1 MNMNMLAQVQKIQK
15 DMEKKQAEIQKSEY
29 VGTSELVDMTLYGSK
44 KVKKV
49 NIKINGSLDQDDVE
63 ILEDMI
69 KIAMNDGISKIEK
82 DIEDKMGV
90 YGKAL
95 GGLM

>member
-15 DMEKKQAEIQKSEY
+15 DMEKKQSEIQKSEY
-29 VGTSELVDMTLYGSK
+29 VGTSELVDITLYGSK

-49 NIKINGSLDQDDVE
+49 NIKINCSLDQDDVE